1 MIPDYIG
8 IGAGRCGTTS
18 LHAALL
24 RHPSIC
30 QSKRKEVH
38 YWDNKFGHKPV
49 QWYFDLFNDNCVAGE
64 ITPSYFYKPDVPER
78 IVEHCPNVKFLVL
91 LRNPVDVVWSSFQ
104 RLKRRKQIRA
114 KSVLALF
121 KRDKLFHQIER
132 RYYAKHLA
140 RWFARFPREQFWIMQ
155 SERLFETGDL
165 VNLWKFLGVPNRH
178 IRFPWKQRQ
187 ETDKMELRK
196 RKKLTRF
203 FRPLNE
209 ELFDLLGERY
219 DWQ

>member
-1 MIPDYIG
+1 
-8 IGAGRCGTTS
+8 
-18 LHAALL
+18 
-24 RHPSIC
+24 
-30 QSKRKEVH
+30 
-38 YWDNKFGHKPV
+38 
-49 QWYFDLFNDNCVAGE
+49 LFNDNCVAGE
-64 ITPSYFYKPDVPER
+64 ITPSYFYKPGVSER
-78 IVEHCPNVKFLVL
+78 IAEYCPNVKLLVL

-132 RYYAKHLA
+132 RYYVKHLA
-140 RWFARFPREQFWIMQ
+140 RWFAHFPREQFWIMQ
-155 SERLFETGDL
+155 SEKLFETGDL
-165 VNLWKFLGVPNRH
+165 ASLWGFLGVPNRH